1 MDCEKRR
8 KKCETP
14 AAGESARKPDRLPAD
29 SAPLRPQFIA
39 HFRGVPAHP
48 KSSATADFAPR
59 GSSFCGEPPNCRNIP
74 AGKFSKTARLRAP
87 AELFREILKPAH
99 FGKSAFRRS
108 SGEKFF
114 GICRLRVEAYV
125 YPLARMNGGCR
136 RDKIRAELPELPDA
150 IKRHASGNLR
160 PRPAADEPYALG
172 DVGV

>member
-1 MDCEKRR
+1 MRNARRRR
-8 KKCETP
+8 KRAQT
-14 AAGESARKPDRLPAD
+14 GFRLPAD

-108 SGEKFF
+108 SGRKFF

>member
-1 MDCEKRR
+1 MRNSRR
-8 KKCETP
+8 RRERAQTGSP
-14 AAGESARKPDRLPAD
+14 PYIAD
-29 SAPLRPQFIA
+29 SAPRARYLLRVFG
-39 HFRGVPAHP
+39 GVPAIS

-74 AGKFSKTARLRAP
+74 TGKFSKTARP
-87 AELFREILKPAH
+87 ELFAEVLKPAH

-125 YPLARMNGGCR
+125 YPLARMHGGCR